1 MVSLVWFHS
10 LTLLFSWLGG
20 KCVPSA
26 WLGWNRS
33 WCSLGSVCHRNKRC
47 CQRYGI
53 YKKTVVCSGLF
64 PDELSSDLGRILW
77 ISIYNIYTKYTQT
90 YIYSLFYLSHM
101 IHINIC
107 IQIYIN
113 TYILYI
119 IYQSI
124 ILYMVIILYIIYVI
138 TYIWFYICKVY
149 IKYVGG
155 GVSFPVFCWKIY
167 GLQSTTLSRKS
178 NSSPVSVCPLSTI
191 G

>member
-90 YIYSLFYLSHM
+90 YI
-101 IHINIC
+101 
-107 IQIYIN
+107 IYIVFSIYHIYD
-113 TYILYI
+113 TYKYMHTNIYKHIYI
-119 IYQSI
+119 IYYLSEYHFI
-124 ILYMVIILYIIYVI
+124 YGHHIIYHLCYHIYMILYM
-138 TYIWFYICKVY
+138 
-149 IKYVGG
+149 
-155 GVSFPVFCWKIY
+155 
-167 GLQSTTLSRKS
+167 
-178 NSSPVSVCPLSTI
+178 
-191 G
+191 